1 MFIIWIIAKNEIES
15 CSNRIAD
22 AIMYNYAA
30 IKRGGA
36 LAGSLDK

>member
-1 MFIIWIIAKNEIES
+1 MFIICIIANNEIES
-15 CSNRIAD
+15 CSNRVAA

-30 IKRGGA
+30 IKTGGA